1 MNKKKKK
8 KEIKKYLKTTLTY
21 DPSEPFHVPDRILT
35 YTGEFEF
42 GTIKKYYRY
51 ICDKQTE
58 RKKMIKN
65 LIGKYNSDS
74 IHNHEVLEVI
84 GCIKPE

>member
-1 MNKKKKK
+1 MNRRKMK

-21 DPSEPFHVPDRILT
+21 DPSKPFHVPDRILT

-51 ICDKQTE
+51 IHNKQVE
-58 RKKMIKN
+58 RKKMIDN
-65 LIGKYNSDS
+65 LIGEYNSDS
-74 IHNHEVLEVI
+74 IHNHEVLEVT
-84 GCIKPE
+84 